1 MQKTNATGNASGV
14 LLDRSTYYKYINC
27 GRTTAER
34 IAEESGAI
42 RRFGRT
48 VRYYRPAIDAYLA
61 EAGNQ
66 IHE

>member
-1 MQKTNATGNASGV
+1 MRRTDATGDMSAI
-14 LLDRSTYYKYINC
+14 LLDRETLYKYLNA

-61 EAGNQ
+61 NAGVK
-66 IHE
+66 EG

>member
-1 MQKTNATGNASGV
+1 MRKTDAIGDMSAI
-14 LLDRSTYYKYINC
+14 LLDRETLYKYLNA

-61 EAGNQ
+61 NAGVK
-66 IHE
+66 EG

>member
-1 MQKTNATGNASGV
+1 MRKTDATGDMSAI
-14 LLDRSTYYKYINC
+14 LLDRETLYKYLNA

-61 EAGNQ
+61 NAG
-66 IHE
+66 IKEG

>member
-1 MQKTNATGNASGV
+1 MRRTDATGDMSAI
-14 LLDRSTYYKYINC
+14 LLDRETLYKYLNA

-61 EAGNQ
+61 NAG
-66 IHE
+66 IKEG

>member
-1 MQKTNATGNASGV
+1 MRETDATGDMSAI
-14 LLDRSTYYKYINC
+14 LLDRETLYKYLNA

-61 EAGNQ
+61 NAG
-66 IHE
+66 IKEG

>member
-1 MQKTNATGNASGV
+1 MRKTDATGDMSAI
-14 LLDRSTYYKYINC
+14 LLDRETLYKYLNA

-61 EAGNQ
+61 NAGK
-66 IHE
+66 EG

>member
-1 MQKTNATGNASGV
+1 MRRTDATGDMSAI
-14 LLDRSTYYKYINC
+14 LLDRETLYKYLNA

-61 EAGNQ
+61 NAENQ
-66 IHE
+66 LH